1 MYDLIIRDGTI
12 VSSSG
17 RMVADIAIE
26 DGKVAYVGSNPAGR
40 AREEFSAIGRFVIPG
55 AIDTHVHFRDPG
67 FPSKESWATGSREA
81 VRGGVT
87 TVFDMPNTQP
97 ATIDEAAVRQKLS
110 LAAASSVANF
120 GVWAGACAENLDQL
134 ADLHDS
140 GLVCGTKVFMGDSTG
155 AMAVTE
161 ETLHGVFE
169 KSRGLI
175 GVHAEDQPILAK
187 ARAQWAKSAEPC
199 HNDVRPPEASIE
211 AVRTLI
217 DLVQKT
223 GRTVHICHLS
233 TAGEIGLMDAV
244 RRELPIT
251 CEVAPHHLFLSV
263 ESSSDQGNFIK
274 VNPPVR
280 TELDRR
286 AMWAAVKRGLIDSF
300 ASDHAPHTVEEKG
313 QDYWDAPSGVPGVG
327 QMMPLLIGAITH
339 GRLSLE
345 RLVEM
350 SSERP
355 AAIFDLPTKGRI
367 EVGADADILMF
378 REGVTTK
385 LTQSMITARCG
396 WSPYLG
402 REVGEALDLVVVSG
416 RVVAQNGVLRDDL
429 QPGCQVRLGHAQ
441 A

>member
-1 MYDLIIRDGTI
+1 
-12 VSSSG
+12 
-17 RMVADIAIE
+17 
-26 DGKVAYVGSNPAGR
+26 
-40 AREEFSAIGRFVIPG
+40 
-55 AIDTHVHFRDPG
+55 
-67 FPSKESWATGSREA
+67 
-81 VRGGVT
+81 
-87 TVFDMPNTQP
+87 
-97 ATIDEAAVRQKLS
+97 
-110 LAAASSVANF
+110 
-120 GVWAGACAENLDQL
+120 
-134 ADLHDS
+134 
-140 GLVCGTKVFMGDSTG
+140 
-155 AMAVTE
+155 
-161 ETLHGVFE
+161 
-169 KSRGLI
+169 
-175 GVHAEDQPILAK
+175 
-187 ARAQWAKSAEPC
+187 
-199 HNDVRPPEASIE
+199 
-211 AVRTLI
+211 
-217 DLVQKT
+217 
-223 GRTVHICHLS
+223 
-233 TAGEIGLMDAV
+233 
-244 RRELPIT
+244 
-251 CEVAPHHLFLSV
+251 
-263 ESSSDQGNFIK
+263 
-274 VNPPVR
+274 
-280 TELDRR
+280 
-286 AMWAAVKRGLIDSF
+286 MWAAVKRGLIDSF